1 MPVSASAAVPA
12 VVLLAAVLHAVWNA
26 MAHRIPD
33 KLVAFAL
40 INCGYTLCAAL
51 LVCFTPFPA
60 AQAWPYLAASAAL
73 EVTSHL
79 FLLRAYQL
87 GDFGQM
93 YPLARGLAPLVVAVV
108 SVTALGHHLTVVQG
122 AGVLLVSGGLAA
134 LALASGRIGRA
145 QLPALGAA
153 VGTGVIIAA
162 YTLVDST
169 GVRQA
174 DDTLAYIGW
183 LFLCQGPVLPLIAL
197 ARRRTALLAQV
208 RPVLGTGLA
217 GGLISMAAYGLVIW
231 AQAHGDVTS
240 VAALRETGILVAA
253 VIATLFFREPFGR
266 LRLVAGAV
274 VLTGIGL
281 MH

>member
-1 MPVSASAAVPA
+1 MPVSASIGVPAAVLA
-12 VVLLAAVLHAVWNA
+12 AAVLHAVWNA

-33 KLVAFAL
+33 KLVGFTL
-40 INCGYTLCAAL
+40 INCAYTVCAAL
-51 LVCFTPFPA
+51 PVCLTPLPPA
-60 AQAWPYLAASAAL
+60 RAWPFLAVSAAL

-79 FLLRAYQL
+79 LLLRAYQL

-93 YPLARGLAPLVVAVV
+93 YPLARGIAPLLVAVV
-108 SVTALGHHLTVVQG
+108 SVTFLDGALTPVQG
-122 AGVLLVSGGLAA
+122 VGVLLVSGGLAS
-134 LALASGRIGRA
+134 LALASGGLGRA

-153 VGTGVIIAA
+153 LGTGLLIAA

-169 GVRQA
+169 GVRQGG
-174 DDTLAYIGW
+174 DVLSYIGW

-197 ARRRTALLAQV
+197 ARRRRTLLSQM

-217 GGLISMAAYGLVIW
+217 GGMLSMAAYGLVIW
-231 AQAHGDVTS
+231 AQAHGNVAT

-253 VIATLFFREPFGR
+253 VIATVLFREPFGR
-266 LRLVAGAV
+266 PRLVAGAV
-274 VLTGIGL
+274 TLAGIVL

>member
-1 MPVSASAAVPA
+1 MPASAFPA
-12 VVLLAAVLHAVWNA
+12 VTAAVLAAAVLHAVWNA

-33 KLVAFAL
+33 KLVGFAL
-40 INCGYTLCAAL
+40 INCAYTGCAAL
-51 LVCFTPFPA
+51 LVCLTPFPP
-60 AQAWPYLAASAAL
+60 AQAWPFLVASAAL
-73 EVTSHL
+73 EVASQL

-93 YPLARGLAPLVVAVV
+93 YPLARGVAPLLVAIV
-108 SVTALGHHLTVVQG
+108 SVTVLDGTLTPLQG

-134 LALASGRIGRA
+134 LALANGRLGRA
-145 QLPALGAA
+145 RLPALAA
-153 VGTGVIIAA
+153 AIGTGVIIAA

-174 DDTLAYIGW
+174 DDVLSYIAW

-197 ARRRTALLAQV
+197 TRRRRALFAQV
-208 RPVLGTGLA
+208 RPVLGTGLL
-217 GGLISMAAYGLVIW
+217 GGVLSMAAYGLVIW
-231 AQAHGDVTS
+231 AQAHGDVTA

-274 VLTGIGL
+274 VLAGIGL